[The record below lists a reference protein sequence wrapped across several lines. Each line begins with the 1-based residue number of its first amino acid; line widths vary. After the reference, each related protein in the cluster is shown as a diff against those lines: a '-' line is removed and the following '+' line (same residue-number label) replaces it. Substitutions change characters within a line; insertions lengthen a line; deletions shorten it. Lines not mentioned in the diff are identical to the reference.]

1 MSTKSLAEQAR
12 SAENPRD
19 VLLDRAHEII
29 NAVMEGRVNI
39 KLIREYLDAETEIR
53 NMPVIDFFESLDKA
67 RNNRRKWGLPRD
79 L

>member
-1 MSTKSLAEQAR
+1 MNKSLIKLARAAED
-12 SAENPRD
+12 PRD
-19 VLLDRAHEII
+19 ILLNRAHEII

-53 NMPVIDFFESLDKA
+53 NMPVIDFFEALDKA
-67 RNNRRKWGLPRD
+67 RDNRRKWGMPRD